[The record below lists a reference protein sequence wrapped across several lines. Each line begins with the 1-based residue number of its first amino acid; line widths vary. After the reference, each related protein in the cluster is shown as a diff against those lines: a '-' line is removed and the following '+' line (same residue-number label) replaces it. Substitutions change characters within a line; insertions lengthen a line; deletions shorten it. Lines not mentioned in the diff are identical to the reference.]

1 MSDEKLHGLMPHND
15 GFPNLSRDWKD
26 IDCNATSCL
35 FNKNKKCI
43 VPSRAEINEEG
54 RCSGFKTSY

>member
-1 MSDEKLHGLMPHND
+1 MPHND